1 MQPITSSQTPSPH
14 LLPTPPRT
22 PHAARHRAGTPARCP
37 ESPGRPIPE
46 DDHCPDGA
54 PARAVPP
61 CVRRAF
67 DQLVEQYYPPMLRHL
82 TRQTGDAELAA
93 DLTQETF
100 LDAWRDL
107 ERLADGRPAAPWL
120 YRIARNNLLPHWR
133 RRQPVSLDGLAAEDG
148 AEPRALRQAD
158 PTPAC
163 DERALIAQV
172 LADLSAPLQEALLL
186 HCQQGLTSEEVG
198 QVLAIS
204 GEAARK
210 RIGRAK
216 AQFRHQYRAAC

>member
-1 MQPITSSQTPSPH
+1 MVAVGGYGRRELCPGSDLDVVLVHWGVKDVKSVAERLWYPVWDAGVGLDHSVRTVKEAVAVASEDLKAALG
-14 LLPTPPRT
+14 LLD
-22 PHAARHRAGTPARCP
+22 AR
-37 ESPGRPIPE
+37 
-46 DDHCPDGA
+46 
-54 PARAVPP
+54 
-61 CVRRAF
+61 
-67 DQLVEQYYPPMLRHL
+67 LVA
-82 TRQTGDAELAA
+82 GDAELAA

-107 ERLADGRPAAPWL
+107 ERLADGRAVAPWL

-133 RRQPVSLDGLAAEDG
+133 RRQPVSLDDLAAADG
-148 AEPRALRQAD
+148 AEPHPLRQAD
-158 PTPAC
+158 PTPTC

-172 LADLSAPLQEALLL
+172 LSGLSTPLQEALLL

-198 QVLAIS
+198 QALAIS

-216 AQFRHQYRAAC
+216 TQFRQDYRLAC

>member
-1 MQPITSSQTPSPH
+1 MQPITPSQTPSPRA
-14 LLPTPPRT
+14 LPTPARMPR
-22 PHAARHRAGTPARCP
+22 AARRQAPTGRAARAGGP
-37 ESPGRPIPE
+37 
-46 DDHCPDGA
+46 CPDGA
-54 PARAVPP
+54 PASAAPP
-61 CVRRAF
+61 CVRQAF
-67 DQLVEQYYPPMLRHL
+67 DQLVEQYYPLILRYL
-82 TRQTGDAELAA
+82 TRRTGDAELAA

-107 ERLADGRPAAPWL
+107 ERLADGRAVAPWL

-133 RRQPVSLDGLAAEDG
+133 RRQPVSLDDLTAADG
-148 AEPRALRQAD
+148 AEPHPLRQAD
-158 PTPAC
+158 PTPTC

-172 LADLSAPLQEALLL
+172 LGGLSAPLQEALLL

-198 QVLAIS
+198 QALAIS

-216 AQFRHQYRAAC
+216 TQFRQDYRLAC

>member
-1 MQPITSSQTPSPH
+1 MQPITSSQTPSPRP
-14 LLPTPPRT
+14 LPTRARMPR
-22 PHAARHRAGTPARCP
+22 AARRQASTGRAARAGGP
-37 ESPGRPIPE
+37 
-46 DDHCPDGA
+46 CPDGA
-54 PARAVPP
+54 PASAVPP
-61 CVRRAF
+61 CVRQAF
-67 DQLVEQYYPPMLRHL
+67 DQLVEQYYPLILRYL
-82 TRQTGDAELAA
+82 TRRTGDAELAA

-100 LDAWRDL
+100 LDAWRGL
-107 ERLADGRPAAPWL
+107 ERLADGRPGAPWL

-133 RRQPVSLDGLAAEDG
+133 RRQPVSLDDLTAADG
-148 AEPRALRQAD
+148 AEPHPLCQAD
-158 PTPAC
+158 PTPTW

-172 LADLSAPLQEALLL
+172 LGSLSAPLQEALLL

-216 AQFRHQYRAAC
+216 TQFRQDYRLAC